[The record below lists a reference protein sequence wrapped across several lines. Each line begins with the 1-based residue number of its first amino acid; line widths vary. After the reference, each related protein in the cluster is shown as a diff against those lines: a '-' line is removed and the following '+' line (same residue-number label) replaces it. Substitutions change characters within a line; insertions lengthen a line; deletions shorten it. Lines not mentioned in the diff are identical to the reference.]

1 MSFHFSG
8 HTVVVYHCVA
18 QFSIKTCAGNFKTK
32 EDKFSADEAMKQHLE
47 NAVDSIYPEWMREIK
62 V

>member
-32 EDKFSADEAMKQHLE
+32 EDKFSADEAMKQLGE
-47 NAVDSIYPEWMREIK
+47 CSGFNLSGMDERD
-62 V
+62 